1 MQQSVC
7 GPESLKCYLCCL
19 ALSIE
24 RALSPGLGV
33 CFLPSSLSELPEVHG
48 FRATRGPS
56 FSLAFLT

>member
-19 ALSIE
+19 ALFIE
-24 RALSPGLGV
+24 RALSPGLGGL
-33 CFLPSSLSELPEVHG
+33 FPSSLSELPEVHG